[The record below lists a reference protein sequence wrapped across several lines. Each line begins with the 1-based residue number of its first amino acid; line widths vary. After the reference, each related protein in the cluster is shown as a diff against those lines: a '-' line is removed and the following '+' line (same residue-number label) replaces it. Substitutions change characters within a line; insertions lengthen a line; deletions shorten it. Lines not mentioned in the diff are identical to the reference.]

1 MELDRKL
8 MNHLVEL
15 TQECLSR
22 YWQLD
27 YEYTLQ
33 HCLEEVTWIGSTME
47 QYMVGIEAVRQDFE
61 TVNQELKRCH
71 LKYQDFHIAHNSGNS
86 CSVAGRYMVTTDPEA
101 GVFLQVQQRCLFIW
115 VKKGSDEP
123 KIACIYV
130 SNPMGELNLEK
141 EEQFHNALGK
151 VAWRYL
157 KSGLEEKLER
167 KRCSI
172 QDKTGVIHFFFPYEM
187 EYVEAKGHDL
197 YLHLLNQVIVI
208 KKSFSSFMEEYGLE
222 LIQVHRSY
230 AVNPGCVSKLSMT
243 GLMMDSGAVIPVPLK
258 KQTEVR
264 VQFKEFLE
272 RE

>member
-1 MELDRKL
+1 

-86 CSVAGRYMVTTDPEA
+86 CSVAGRY
-101 GVFLQVQQRCLFIW
+101 
-115 VKKGSDEP
+115 
-123 KIACIYV
+123 
-130 SNPMGELNLEK
+130 K
-141 EEQFHNALGK
+141 EEQFPNALGK

-208 KKSFSSFMEEYGLE
+208 KKSFSSFMEEYGSE

-243 GLMMDSGAVIPVPLK
+243 GLVMDSGAVIPVPLK

>member
-1 MELDRKL
+1 M
-8 MNHLVEL
+8 
-15 TQECLSR
+15 
-22 YWQLD
+22 
-27 YEYTLQ
+27 
-33 HCLEEVTWIGSTME
+33 
-47 QYMVGIEAVRQDFE
+47 
-61 TVNQELKRCH
+61 
-71 LKYQDFHIAHNSGNS
+71 
-86 CSVAGRYMVTTDPEA
+86 
-101 GVFLQVQQRCLFIW
+101 FLQVQQRCLFIW

-172 QDKTGVIHFFFPYEM
+172 QDKTEVIHFFFPYEM

-230 AVNPGCVSKLSMT
+230 EVNPGCVSKLSMT